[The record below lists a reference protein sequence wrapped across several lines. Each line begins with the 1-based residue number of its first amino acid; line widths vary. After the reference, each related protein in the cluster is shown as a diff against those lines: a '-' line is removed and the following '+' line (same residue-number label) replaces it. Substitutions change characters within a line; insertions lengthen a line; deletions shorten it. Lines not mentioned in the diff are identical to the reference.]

1 MNHRFVFFLAVSKL
15 FPDHPAQLM
24 IRHDYGDY
32 RNCSE
37 WVENTAENSDL
48 FREGEQYKSYKFG
61 RNAEDALQ
69 FGLGLTES
77 PVIDGF
83 YFWKILNGYS
93 AEWDEL
99 PQFEEMGK
107 NGVEYESDCSLYP
120 CATFLYVYE

>member
-24 IRHDYGDY
+24 LRHDYGDY

-37 WVENTAENSDL
+37 WLVCTAENPAFLDEKYKH
-48 FREGEQYKSYKFG
+48 FRFCST
-61 RNAEDALQ
+61 AEDALQ
-69 FGLGLTES
+69 FGLTLTES
-77 PVIDGF
+77 PVLDGF

-93 AEWDEL
+93 DEWDEL

-120 CATFLYVYE
+120 CATFLYIYE

>member
-32 RNCSE
+32 HNCSE
-37 WVENTAENSDL
+37 WFVYTAENCGFFADD
-48 FREGEQYKSYKFG
+48 EQYKSFKFG

-69 FGLGLTES
+69 FGLSLTES
-77 PVIDGF
+77 PAIDGF

-93 AEWDEL
+93 DEWDEL
-99 PQFEEMGK
+99 PQFEEMGVS
-107 NGVEYESDCSLYP
+107 GVEFESDCRLYA
-120 CATFLYVYE
+120 CATFLYIYE